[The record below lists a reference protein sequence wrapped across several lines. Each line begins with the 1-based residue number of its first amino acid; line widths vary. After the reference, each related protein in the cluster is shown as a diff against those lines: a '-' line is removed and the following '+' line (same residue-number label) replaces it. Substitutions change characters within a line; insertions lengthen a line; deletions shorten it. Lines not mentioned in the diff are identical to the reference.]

1 VFIVWSNFALL
12 ITGKREPAE
21 GFGIAISPKT
31 KDWVT
36 SGPYK
41 YTRNPMVFGVYSIDL
56 SLAWFLNVYMGLILV
71 LMVLPAIIVY
81 LKKSEEN
88 RFHLFISF

>member
-1 VFIVWSNFALL
+1 
-12 ITGKREPAE
+12 
-21 GFGIAISPKT
+21 
-31 KDWVT
+31 
-36 SGPYK
+36 
-41 YTRNPMVFGVYSIDL
+41 MVFGVYSIDL